1 MTLPI
6 LLSAA
11 LLAVPVQAP
20 APHPGTTKKP
30 PAAAATPTGAAPD
43 ATAGVPPAPAAT
55 GPSAS
60 AVAPAAATGPSATA
74 VAPAAGT
81 GAPVASSAPAA
92 ATRPSATAGKPAA
105 KTSAPA
111 GLHCTGDPAA
121 SARAG
126 RTPVLLIHG
135 TTSNAKANFSWNW
148 DRAFDA
154 EHRAHCD
161 VDLPDS
167 GNGDIQVAAERVVRG
182 IRYLHR
188 AAGARI
194 DLLGHSQGG
203 MIGRWALKYH
213 PDTRAMVDDYVS
225 LAASNHGTREFAVQC
240 AAQTVCSAA
249 YWQQRAGSA
258 FLTALNEGP
267 QTWPGVDY
275 TQIYTRYD
283 EIIVPYRLSALPA
296 APNVT
301 NVAVQ
306 ELCPLETVEH
316 FGLAYDNAAWLLGI
330 DAIRHPGP
338 ARLSRVSRATCGRP
352 LMPAVNVFLFPSN
365 SAAALAQSTRSMLT
379 TPQLPDEPALRHP

>member
-6 LLSAA
+6 LLAAA
-11 LLAVPVQAP
+11 LLAVPSAPVNP
-20 APHPGTTKKP
+20 APVDPAP
-30 PAAAATPTGAAPD
+30 PAT
-43 ATAGVPPAPAAT
+43 
-55 GPSAS
+55 
-60 AVAPAAATGPSATA
+60 
-74 VAPAAGT
+74 
-81 GAPVASSAPAA
+81 
-92 ATRPSATAGKPAA
+92 
-105 KTSAPA
+105 
-111 GLHCTGDPAA
+111 LHCTGNPAA

-135 TTSNAKANFSWNW
+135 TTSNSRANFSWNW

-154 EHRAHCD
+154 EGRAHCD

-167 GNGDIQVAAERVVRG
+167 GNGDIQVAAEHVVHA
-182 IRYLHR
+182 IRHLHR
-188 AAGARI
+188 LAGTRI

-203 MIGRWALKYH
+203 MIGRWAMKYY

-225 LAASNHGTREFAVQC
+225 LAASNHGTKEFDVQC

-258 FLTALNEGP
+258 FLTALNDGP
-267 QTWPGVDY
+267 QTWPGVSY

-283 EIIVPYRLSALPA
+283 EIILPYGLSALPA

-306 ELCPLETVEH
+306 DLCPLETVEH
-316 FGLAYDNAAWLLGI
+316 FGMAYDNAAWLLGI

-338 ARLSRVSRATCGRP
+338 ARLSRISRATCGWP
-352 LMPAVNVFLFPSN
+352 LMPAVDPLRFPAN
-365 SAAALAQSTRSMLT
+365 SAAALAQSVKSMLT
-379 TPQLPDEPALRHP
+379 TPQLPAEPPLRHP